1 MPSNTL
7 SPLNCCVPL
16 AVTIPAVPN
25 AASATLIT
33 GVVVP
38 VATEIAPV
46 PLTLVTVPPPLV
58 YCGIFNVEPTN
69 VDAPLVPVV
78 VSVIVFCLLLNVVQS
93 VEVKYPFLPLVALNN
108 SIVGVVVV
116 FVIDNGLPAVP
127 DAVTLVTVPA
137 PMSLLKLAALLASTV
152 LSALKRGKVMAE
164 GLVKVNIDC
173 PIVVPPKLVL
183 PVAATSPVLPPSHF
197 NLSVNAVFQLLL
209 LFVILVVHVVPVLK
223 AIPASG

>member
-1 MPSNTL
+1 L
-7 SPLNCCVPL
+7 SPLNCCVPDE
-16 AVTIPAVPN
+16 VTIPAVPN

-38 VATEIAPV
+38 VATDIAPV
-46 PLTLVTVPPPLV
+46 PLTLVTVPAPPV

-78 VSVIVFCLLLNVVQS
+78 VSVSVFCFDANLDVRLRLVVSENANLLLNVVQS
-93 VEVKYPFLPLVALNN
+93 VDVKYPLLPVVALNN
-108 SIVGVVVV
+108 SITGVLVV
-116 FVIDNGLPAVP
+116 FVIDNGLPTVT

-137 PMSLLKLAALLASTV
+137 PISLRKLTAVLASTV

-164 GLVKVNIDC
+164 GFVKVNIDC
-173 PIVVPPKLVL
+173 PMVVPPKLVL

-197 NLSVNAVFQLLL
+197 NLSV
-209 LFVILVVHVVPVLK
+209 
-223 AIPASG
+223 